1 MVQDKVI
8 SMQVLEGGTDAVLFE
23 NFIYRTLNKLRQN
36 AQTGSKHI
44 VIIMDNASIH
54 KHSSV
59 FHTARK
65 MKVSVLFNAEYSPWL
80 NPVEQLFNY
89 IKKEL
94 KQIVPRPPK

>member
-1 MVQDKVI
+1 
-8 SMQVLEGGTDAVLFE
+8 
-23 NFIYRTLNKLRQN
+23 
-36 AQTGSKHI
+36 
-44 VIIMDNASIH
+44 MDNVPIY

-65 MKVSVLFNAEYSPWL
+65 MKVSVLFNAKYSPWL